1 MLQNKIIFIQFIA
14 SAICLQAISCWPE
27 FLLFT
32 TKNSKMPTKIDSTNI
47 QSSEFDFE
55 KKTVLLVHGFG
66 DNRND
71 SILLEIKDEML
82 KNSATNK
89 VNLFFVDWKDGAAMI
104 LPSAWSSYEKAV
116 NNTRLTAR
124 GIADFLKSSGIDQTQ
139 VHCIG
144 HSLGAHVCG
153 FAGNI
158 TQFKRISG
166 IDPAGPKFAGEK
178 EDRLKKS
185 DAE

>member
-1 MLQNKIIFIQFIA
+1 MLRNKIITKLLIA
-14 SAICLQAISCWPE
+14 SAICLQAIGCWPE
-27 FLLFT
+27 FYLFT
-32 TKNSKMPTKIDSTNI
+32 KENI
-47 QSSEFDFE
+47 QDPSKINPRTIHISEFDFA

-66 DNRND
+66 DNGVD
-71 SILLEIKDEML
+71 SILLKIKDEL
-82 KNSATNK
+82 LINND
-89 VNLFFVDWKDGAAMI
+89 VNLISVDWKDGAA
-104 LPSAWSSYEKAV
+104 PPNYPKAAS
-116 NNTRLTAR
+116 NTRLTAR

-158 TQFKRISG
+158 TRFKRISG

-185 DAE
+185 DAELIFLFHLF